1 MEFFIKQMFF
11 LLQVAGAM
19 LLGAMIGLERKL
31 RYKEAGLRTHALV
44 SGGAC
49 LLMIVSK
56 HGFSGNFDGARVA
69 AQIVTGIGFL
79 GAGMIMYKKHS
90 IQGLTTAAGI
100 WVTAGIGMSVGGELY
115 YLSVGATLVI
125 VTFQFVMHL
134 DIKFLRS
141 KEFFTY
147 KVNFYSKADEQ
158 TRIKDL
164 FGVKDYYHV
173 SLNYEQDKLV
183 CSGYIRSDKIKSDI
197 ELKEIMEKND
207 YIISVEKVSN

>member
-1 MEFFIKQMFF
+1 MEQIYEQLIF
-11 LLQVAGAM
+11 LAQVAGSM

-56 HGFSGNFDGARVA
+56 HGFTGDFDGARVA

-100 WVTAGIGMSVGGELY
+100 WVTAGIGMCVGGELY
-115 YLSVGATLVI
+115 YLSLGATLVI
-125 VTFQFVMHL
+125 VIFQYVMHL
-134 DIKFLRS
+134 NIRFLRS
-141 KEFFTY
+141 KEFYTY
-147 KVNFYSKADEQ
+147 KIKFLVKTDEQ
-158 TRIKDL
+158 VKIKDL
-164 FGVKDYYHV
+164 FGAKNYYHIAFQ
-173 SLNYEQDKLV
+173 NEQQKII
-183 CSGYIRSDKIKSDI
+183 CSGYIRSDNIKTDT
-197 ELKEIMEKND
+197 ELKEIMDNNSFILSIEK
-207 YIISVEKVSN
+207 ISD